1 LNENGD
7 SGRSS
12 GFLVLDQDGGTAIT
26 NVEYNAAIDSV
37 ASKLT
42 HAEFARHFDS
52 VDCQG
57 FRFRLMYEKGGAIT
71 SSLRTLLDTDNPK
84 NLKTREALNLITRA
98 VSSTW
103 GGPGN
108 PNPRCNHELRKA
120 TVIDYKRHGHCK
132 PDSSSKSDPS
142 SQQYKQPKQPKLGA
156 AEEPNSSS
164 MQPAKAKSKTG
175 TTGKAKVA
183 FEAVDQSGDTKSKQD
198 SQFDMSSFMSAFEKG
213 LAPVM
218 SRLNALEEH
227 AQESS
232 KSSLGSALSAKSPS
246 SSASVLELLAEI
258 KDSQAKQAASQAEL
272 HNHVTTQ
279 QNYLRYR
286 FEDFPGN

>member
-1 LNENGD
+1 
-7 SGRSS
+7 
-12 GFLVLDQDGGTAIT
+12 
-26 NVEYNAAIDSV
+26 
-37 ASKLT
+37 
-42 HAEFARHFDS
+42 
-52 VDCQG
+52 
-57 FRFRLMYEKGGAIT
+57 
-71 SSLRTLLDTDNPK
+71 
-84 NLKTREALNLITRA
+84 
-98 VSSTW
+98 
-103 GGPGN
+103 
-108 PNPRCNHELRKA
+108 
-120 TVIDYKRHGHCK
+120 
-132 PDSSSKSDPS
+132 
-142 SQQYKQPKQPKLGA
+142 
-156 AEEPNSSS
+156 
-164 MQPAKAKSKTG
+164 MQPAKAKSKPG
-175 TTGKAKVA
+175 KTGKAKVA
-183 FEAVDQSGDTKSKQD
+183 FEAVGQSGDTKSKQD
-198 SQFDMSSFMSAFEKG
+198 SQFDMSSFMSAFKKG